1 MNALNNMDY
10 LGPNFDY
17 VFGYVTS
24 DNVDELCLDVRLN
37 YKREIPAG
45 EENFYMVQGYV
56 NVRKKVKVKS
66 K

>member
-10 LGPNFDY
+10 FGSNFNLAY
-17 VFGYVTS
+17 GEIS
-24 DNVDELCLDVRLN
+24 DEPFDDNLLDIRFN
-37 YKREIPAG
+37 YANEIPAG